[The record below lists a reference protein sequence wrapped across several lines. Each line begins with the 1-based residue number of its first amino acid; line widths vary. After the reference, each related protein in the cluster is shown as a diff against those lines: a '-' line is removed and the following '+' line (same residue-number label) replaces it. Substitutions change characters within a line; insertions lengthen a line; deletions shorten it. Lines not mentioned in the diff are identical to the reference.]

1 MKHYR
6 QESPYLVYQYIV
18 MKVVFF
24 HGLESEGPGGKA
36 AYIEYI
42 GNNVF
47 ADKMNYRD
55 PRFLERIWK
64 EVEEFGPDYVVGS
77 SMGGWFGLHMA
88 VHLNVPCMLFNP
100 AVVNRT
106 VEITLPPL
114 GDARP
119 EVDLLLGK
127 TDDVV
132 IGHDVVNWM
141 NNREFPICVT
151 WADCGHRVPPE
162 VYGPWLDEVFGLY

>member
-55 PRFLERIWK
+55 PRFGANLEGSGK
-64 EVEEFGPDYVVGS
+64 FGPDYVVGS
-77 SMGGWFGLHMA
+77 SMGVVWIAYGSSFERALH
-88 VHLNVPCMLFNP
+88 VVQS

-106 VEITLPPL
+106 VKSHFHLKAML
-114 GDARP
+114 
-119 EVDLLLGK
+119 
-127 TDDVV
+127 
-132 IGHDVVNWM
+132 
-141 NNREFPICVT
+141 
-151 WADCGHRVPPE
+151 
-162 VYGPWLDEVFGLY
+162 

>member
-1 MKHYR
+1 
-6 QESPYLVYQYIV
+6 

-36 AYIEYI
+36 AYIECI

-47 ADKMNYRD
+47 AEKMDYRD
-55 PRFLERIWK
+55 PHLLQRTWK

-77 SMGGWFGLHMA
+77 SMGGWFGLNMA
-88 VHLNVPCMLFNP
+88 IHLNVPCMLFNP
-100 AVVNRT
+100 AVVKRS
-106 VEITLPPL
+106 VEIKVPPM
-114 GDARP
+114 GKARP

-132 IGHDVVNWM
+132 NGHDVVDWM
-141 NNREFPICVT
+141 NLRKFPINVT

-162 VYGPWLDEVFGLY
+162 VYGPWLDEAFALH

>member
-1 MKHYR
+1 
-6 QESPYLVYQYIV
+6 

-55 PRFLERIWK
+55 PHFLERIWK

-77 SMGGWFGLHMA
+77 SMGGWFGLNMA

-100 AVVNRT
+100 AVVNCT
-106 VEITLPPL
+106 VDITVPPL
-114 GDARP
+114 GEARP
-119 EVDLLLGK
+119 EVDLLLGGGLGLE
-127 TDDVV
+127 
-132 IGHDVVNWM
+132 IGNGNVLSFEKHAEYDFSEIITFASMRLPVCI
-141 NNREFPICVT
+141 RFIE
-151 WADCGHRVPPE
+151 
-162 VYGPWLDEVFGLY
+162 

>member
-1 MKHYR
+1 
-6 QESPYLVYQYIV
+6 

-36 AYIEYI
+36 AYIECI

-47 ADKMNYRD
+47 AEKMDYRD
-55 PRFLERIWK
+55 PHLLQRTWK

-77 SMGGWFGLHMA
+77 SMGGWYGLNMA
-88 VHLNVPCMLFNP
+88 IHLNVPCMLFNP
-100 AVVNRT
+100 AVVKRS
-106 VEITLPPL
+106 VEIKVPPM
-114 GDARP
+114 GKARP

-127 TDDVV
+127 TDEVV
-132 IGHDVVNWM
+132 DWM
-141 NNREFPICVT
+141 NLRKVPINVT

-162 VYGPWLDEVFGLY
+162 VYGPWLDEAFALH